1 MRRKLALY
9 GMFALFAC
17 AYATLDR
24 LPRAAAQTLRGGAE
38 HVLRSDDPAIATGPE
53 A

>member
-17 AYATLDR
+17 AWATLDR
-24 LPRAAAQTLRGGAE
+24 LPRAAARTLRGSAE
-38 HVLRSDDPAIATGPE
+38 HVLRSDDPAVAFGPE

>member
-24 LPRAAAQTLRGGAE
+24 LPRAAVQTLRGGAE
-38 HVLRSDDPAIATGPE
+38 HVLRSDDPAVATGAE
-53 A
+53 V

>member
-1 MRRKLALY
+1 MRRTLALY
-9 GMFALFAC
+9 SMFALFAC

-24 LPRAAAQTLRGGAE
+24 VPRAALQTLRGGAE
-38 HVLRSDDPAIATGPE
+38 HVLHGDAPETAMSPE

>member
-1 MRRKLALY
+1 MHRKLALY
-9 GMFALFAC
+9 SIFALFAC

-24 LPRAAAQTLRGGAE
+24 VPRAALQTLRGGAE
-38 HVLRSDDPAIATGPE
+38 HVLRGDDPALAASPE

>member
-9 GMFALFAC
+9 AMFGLFAC

-38 HVLRSDDPAIATGPE
+38 HVLRSDDATIATGSE

>member
-1 MRRKLALY
+1 MRRTLALY
-9 GMFALFAC
+9 SMFALFAC

-24 LPRAAAQTLRGGAE
+24 VPRAALQTLRGGAE
-38 HVLRSDDPAIATGPE
+38 HVLRSDDPAIAASPE